1 MDVDDHEQLREV
13 RQENI
18 GRLCLRLYRAFNARA
33 VTMLQARGHVALTLA
48 HTALLIHLDVEGTR
62 IVDLANRAGMSKQ
75 AMGRLVHDLEQVGY
89 VRRAVDPSDR
99 RATLVTFTPEGRGFL
114 RDAAIV
120 KRDIEAE
127 YAVLL
132 GDDGLA
138 ELRDQLLTLVGY
150 VENDEP
156 MRTHSASR
164 GNTARNRP

>member
-1 MDVDDHEQLREV
+1 M

-33 VTMLQARGHVALTLA
+33 VTMLQARGHAALTLA
-48 HTALLIHLDVEGTR
+48 HTALLINLDVEGTR
-62 IVDLANRAGMSKQ
+62 IVDLAGRAGMSKQ

-89 VRRAVDPSDR
+89 VKRAVDPSDR
-99 RATLVTFTPEGRGFL
+99 RATLVTFTLEGRAFL

-127 YAVLL
+127 YAALL

-138 ELRDQLLTLVGY
+138 ELRDQLLALVGHG
-150 VENDEP
+150 ESGE
-156 MRTHSASR
+156 
-164 GNTARNRP
+164 ARS